1 MLPKTEKRTSATLI
15 DLFLIKSLC
24 KFKPLEL
31 PTLMLE
37 HMNKIVIEQKG
48 KNGMGNGYL
57 LTKLFKYLNIPLGVG
72 KVGTAKKS
80 FTDTTMVE
88 CECLEGKGNPKSK
101 VSQLIAEQ
109 DQMKHELEEMTMRK
123 SNKDAEI
130 AILKSELL
138 KA

>member
-72 KVGTAKKS
+72 KVVI
-80 FTDTTMVE
+80 FIMDR
-88 CECLEGKGNPKSK
+88 N
-101 VSQLIAEQ
+101 
-109 DQMKHELEEMTMRK
+109 RK
-123 SNKDAEI
+123 N
-130 AILKSELL
+130 
-138 KA
+138 